1 MVVPALG
8 KAIVPMAPG
17 RKGIVRIVL
26 DRKALDLKALGQ
38 EVIGPTRHVPRV
50 AGRKANGPWGRW
62 GRDAVVRALAAAA
75 LAAPVSV
82 LADRAVPALVGVVS
96 DLADPE
102 RADRVKGDVQKA
114 VPGKVDLV
122 KALRERVGPSESNP
136 SEISRMRGQK
146 PNRGGG
152 ACQVAHSREPE

>member
-1 MVVPALG
+1 
-8 KAIVPMAPG
+8 MAPG

-62 GRDAVVRALAAAA
+62 GRDAVVQALAAAA

-102 RADRVKGDVQKA
+102 RADRAKGDVQKA
-114 VPGKVDLV
+114 VPGKVDPEKMDLAKADLAKADLV
-122 KALRERVGPSESNP
+122 KALRERVGPSE
-136 SEISRMRGQK
+136 ISRMRGLK
-146 PNRGGG
+146 RNRP
-152 ACQVAHSREPE
+152 Q